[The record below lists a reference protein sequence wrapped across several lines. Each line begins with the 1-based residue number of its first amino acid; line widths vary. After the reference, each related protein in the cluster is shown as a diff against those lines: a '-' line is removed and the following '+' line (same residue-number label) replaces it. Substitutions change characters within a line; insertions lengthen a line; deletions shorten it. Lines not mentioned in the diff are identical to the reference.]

1 MPYNIL
7 QMAKLSDTSRF
18 KPDKGFKGAE
28 GGAHTGGRD
37 APVQFEK
44 EGASN
49 DTFGINDLVGHR
61 SKRPRHDEDDD

>member
-1 MPYNIL
+1 
-7 QMAKLSDTSRF
+7 MAKLSDTSRF

-28 GGAHTGGRD
+28 GGVHAGGRD

-44 EGASN
+44 EGAAS

-61 SKRPRHDEDDD
+61 SKRQRHDEDDD